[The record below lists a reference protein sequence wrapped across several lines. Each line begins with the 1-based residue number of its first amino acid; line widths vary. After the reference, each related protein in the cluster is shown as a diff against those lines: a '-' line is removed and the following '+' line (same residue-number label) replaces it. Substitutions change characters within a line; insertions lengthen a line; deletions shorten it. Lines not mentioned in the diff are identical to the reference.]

1 MKIIGIDPGN
11 EETAYAVMA
20 EDYTVIEA
28 DKQNNAQFLD
38 FTLPALIRSGIDT
51 VIIEGIQSYGMAVG
65 KTVFE
70 TCYIVGECRRVAKL
84 EGAEVRIYA
93 RPEYAR
99 ALVGGMKVKD
109 STVRQALM
117 TRFGGDKKGEPL
129 YLLKGNS
136 DKRSAFAIAVYHAD
150 KRKFAA

>member
-28 DKQNNAQFLD
+28 DKQANDQFLD
-38 FTLPALIRSGIDT
+38 YTLPALIRSGINT
-51 VIIEGIQSYGMAVG
+51 VVVEGIQSYGMAVG